1 MQPLIEIKE
10 VARLLG
16 RAVQTLRNDLL
27 RNPAAVPPRVR
38 FPGSNAL
45 RWRIEDVEKWVAQ
58 YVEMPPEYK
67 RGRGRPRKMMPV
79 T

>member
-1 MQPLIEIKE
+1 MLPLIEIKE

-16 RAVQTLRNDLL
+16 RAVQTLRDDML
-27 RNPAAVPPRVR
+27 RNPNAVPPRVR

-45 RWRIEDVEKWVAQ
+45 RWRTEDVERWVTQ
-58 YVEMPPEYK
+58 YVEMPPENK
-67 RGRGRPRKMMPV
+67 RGRGRLRKLMPV